1 MTIPYRFMPW
11 ARRGLARAHQNPD
24 AIGGVLAVRPQVKVG
39 LTLQARQDGAPAAA
53 VSGTLD
59 LTLYGPADIV
69 GIDPKLIVRTDP
81 KPNITNF
88 EPNYCAI
95 VDFDP
100 PDFPWLLTPARA
112 NATDHLHPWLVLVV
126 LDRAKVALPVLK
138 GGRPLP
144 SVTVGHADIA
154 TELPELGESWLWAH
168 TQAVADIAPAD
179 RGALAAALNA
189 APAQNVSRLICP
201 RRLEPRKNYIACV
214 VPATDGGVA
223 RGLGKSVDAATL
235 GPAWTNA
242 QLADAELPVYY
253 HWTFSTGPVGD
264 IETLARRIQ
273 TPAQYG
279 GNADVIRQLR
289 QIGEQ
294 PVAVDGD
301 HLLFDG
307 VDAGRTV
314 FEGAMVPLDF
324 LPDVPD
330 PGFAGK
336 LEQILDAGQAQ
347 ADAGTLPGP
356 TVPTLGPPLY
366 GEFPAKRHTV
376 RIANVTSHWLDE
388 LNLQPRYR
396 LAAGWGAEI
405 VRQNQDEFMQAAWS
419 QIGDVLAA
427 ERAFSMSRL
436 SRDVLKRIE
445 SRHLTRLS
453 SDRLLAVLAPANAR
467 IKLAGNQSLFG
478 RIGDATLPDEL
489 FDGAMRRLVST
500 RRPLF
505 RAAQWRNRAIAQVS
519 VTTQMR
525 ALVTRFATATKNV
538 DAIDPNRFI
547 PDGLVGSRSF
557 DAVPLPG
564 DLATLVDLQPFL
576 GISVTMSGADLKAI
590 QTQNAT
596 VRTQSLTATRK
607 PPAIGD
613 VWHQGLI
620 TETHALRIAEL
631 QRASSQPLVGDLPQ
645 LIQKSSKA
653 GTEGVLLAIDRGV
666 VSGQALRLDGRSGA
680 LKAYGAPV
688 VIKGAPFAQTN
699 VRVSAAVARIATTL
713 VASVP
718 LQALKLYGNTAVF
731 NSLPVS
737 SLGQGPGALKVGLGG
752 PGDFS
757 VVSGGQAATIPTIT
771 MPPALKDHATLHRYS
786 SAFKAYQDMVVPP
799 QATLVTIRP
808 VDFATDDAA
817 ARTRAR
823 IDPAQTVPARL
834 ASMLTLGAQDV
845 AWNGSALTH
854 PYVGTHLDALALLQP
869 RFIIPRTWDR
879 VMAYPHLLYPLS
891 RKLASFAPEVFLPGV
906 GALPDDFI
914 MAVQTNPRFVEAL
927 MLGANHEM
935 GRELLWQGF
944 PTDQR
949 GTPFQHFWQRLDGGD
964 DIAPIHQWRPQRL
977 GTQPLSAAMT
987 VAADPR
993 AAARALSDGV
1003 DLRVPDRR
1011 QRDATRWRESRSG
1024 PRAAGDDSERDRAA
1038 DHSRSSRQGHHVR
1051 RLQHQARE
1059 DHAVLLRDP
1068 GADDRAALRLRRA
1081 RRRSERGARGR
1092 SGLAGHRLER
1102 GRRPGR
1108 RDRRPLLR
1116 RHGAEE
1122 QRPRAGCALGRSA
1135 RGHGGRRDAAATVPR
1150 LVARRGLEDALTWP
1164 ASTSISAH

>member
-11 ARRGLARAHQNPD
+11 ARRGLARAHQNAD
-24 AIGGVLAVRPQVKVG
+24 AIGAALAVRPQVKVG
-39 LTLQARQDGAPAAA
+39 LTLQARREGQPAAA

-69 GIDPKLIVRTDP
+69 GIDPTLIVRTDP

-126 LDRAKVALPVLK
+126 LDRARVALPALK

-154 TELPELGESWLWAH
+154 TELPDLGESWLWAH
-168 TQAVADIAPAD
+168 TQAIADLAPAD
-179 RGALAAALNA
+179 RGALATALNA

-201 RRLEPRKNYIACV
+201 RRLKPGKNYIACV
-214 VPATDGGVA
+214 VPATDGGAA
-223 RGLGKSVDAATL
+223 RGLGKPVDVATL

-242 QLADAELPVYY
+242 QLDDAELPVYY

-279 GNADVIRQLR
+279 GDADVIRQLR
-289 QIGEQ
+289 KIGEQ

-324 LPDVPD
+324 VPDVAD

-347 ADAGTLPGP
+347 AGAGTLPGP
-356 TVPTLGPPLY
+356 AVPTLGPPVY

-376 RIANVTSHWLDE
+376 GVANLASHWLDE

-445 SRHLTRLS
+445 SRHLSRLS
-453 SDRLLAVLAPANAR
+453 PDRLLAVLAPAHAR

-478 RIGDATLPDEL
+478 RIGDATLPNEL
-489 FDGAMRRLVST
+489 FDGAMRRLVSA

-505 RAAQWRNRAIAQVS
+505 RAAQWRNRANVAQVS

-525 ALVTRFATATKNV
+525 ALVTRFADATKNV

-557 DAVPLPG
+557 DAVPLPA

-576 GISVTMSGADLKAI
+576 GLAVTMSGAELKAI
-590 QTQNAT
+590 QTQNAM
-596 VRTQSLTATRK
+596 VRKQSLGATRK
-607 PPAIGD
+607 PPAIGN
-613 VWHQGLI
+613 VWHEGLI
-620 TETHALRIAEL
+620 TETHTLRIAEL
-631 QRASSQPLVGDLPQ
+631 QRATSDALPGGLAQ

-653 GTEGVLLAIDRGV
+653 GTEGVLLAVDHGV

-688 VIKGAPFAQTN
+688 VMKGAPPGQTN
-699 VRVSAAVARIATTL
+699 GRGQRVSPAVARIATTL

-731 NSLPVS
+731 TSLPVS
-737 SLGQGPGALKVGLGG
+737 ALGQGPQALKVGLSG

-757 VVSGGQAATIPTIT
+757 VVTGGQAPKLPTIT

-786 SAFKAYQDMVVPP
+786 DAFKAYQDMVVPP
-799 QATLVTIRP
+799 QASLVTIRP

-817 ARTRAR
+817 TRTRVR

-834 ASMLTLGAQDV
+834 ATMLTLGAQDV
-845 AWNGSALTH
+845 AWNGRALTH
-854 PYVGTHLDALALLQP
+854 PYVAARLDDVALLQP
-869 RFIIPRTWDR
+869 RFVIPRTWDR
-879 VMAYPHLLYPLS
+879 VMAYPHLIYPLS

-906 GALPDDFI
+906 GELPDDFI

-964 DIAPIHQWRPQRL
+964 DIAPIHQWRAQRL

-987 VAADPR
+987 VLLIRGQLLERFPTVSIYAYKIVGDESRPGGASPAVPPAQPEMIAADIVLPIVRGHLGKDITYVGFDIKPEKITQFFFVVQEQMTEPR
-993 AAARALSDGV
+993 FGFDEPDDDPNAAPEDGPGWQDIDWSEVGGQGGVPAGSYFGGTALKN
-1003 DLRVPDRR
+1003 
-1011 QRDATRWRESRSG
+1011 SG
-1024 PRAAGDDSERDRAA
+1024 PA
-1038 DHSRSSRQGHHVR
+1038 Q
-1051 RLQHQARE
+1051 
-1059 DHAVLLRDP
+1059 
-1068 GADDRAALRLRRA
+1068 
-1081 RRRSERGARGR
+1081 GARWNDP
-1092 SGLAGHRLER
+1092 H
-1102 GRRPGR
+1102 
-1108 RDRRPLLR
+1108 
-1116 RHGAEE
+1116 
-1122 QRPRAGCALGRSA
+1122 
-1135 RGHGGRRDAAATVPR
+1135 AATVADAMLQRPF
-1150 LVARRGLEDALTWP
+1150 RGWWRGAALKMP
-1164 ASTSISAH
+1164 